1 MAKNLVFVID
11 LDGTLKTDS
20 HAEPPFE
27 CPSITIKAGNYTYTF
42 AKRPHVD
49 DFLKVASTKGK
60 LYLGTAGGEN
70 YAKLALKAM
79 GIDHYFDKIIA
90 AENFMRGIPFLKN
103 CIFID
108 NDKEMG
114 SLKMTKMAKTST
126 IPIRQDLWTVDTF
139 MGDLKDKV
147 MLELIEEINVL

>member
-1 MAKNLVFVID
+1 MNKDLIFVID
-11 LDGTLKTDS
+11 LDGTLKTDA

-27 CPSITIKAGNYTYTF
+27 CPSITLKAGDHSYTF

-49 DFLKVASTKGK
+49 DFLKAASTKGQ
-60 LYLGTAGGEN
+60 LYLGTAGGGG
-70 YAKLALKAM
+70 YARMALEAL
-79 GIDHYFDKIIA
+79 GITQYFDKVISRS
-90 AENFMRGIPFLKN
+90 NFMAGIPFLKN

-114 SLKMTKMAKTST
+114 GLKMAKMAKTSAT
-126 IPIRQDLWTVDTF
+126 PIRQDLWTIDTF

-147 MLELIEEINVL
+147 MLELIEEINKL